1 MLYLVNVQDF
11 LGLSSKCENWVK
23 WYHGDA
29 HGNQK
34 VSASN
39 HSVSIWCE
47 LYIRSKFTWHFIWKN
62 FTTQVRTNTFLIYI
76 KSWFPHTTGVAML
89 HYNFIASYM
98 FFPIEIVNSVRG
110 SITLLIS
117 FMYLQ
122 IDILIEAKEAF
133 REYKICE
140 LMNVS

>member
-1 MLYLVNVQDF
+1 MVSPHHRSGNVVLQFYSFLYV
-11 LGLSSKCENWVK
+11 
-23 WYHGDA
+23 
-29 HGNQK
+29 
-34 VSASN
+34 
-39 HSVSIWCE
+39 
-47 LYIRSKFTWHFIWKN
+47 
-62 FTTQVRTNTFLIYI
+62 
-76 KSWFPHTTGVAML
+76 
-89 HYNFIASYM
+89 
-98 FFPIEIVNSVRG
+98 FPIEIVNSVRG